1 MGRTGH
7 RFEAAIRKYKH
18 SNSVIQGIVSKALDP
33 PKITKFE
40 DAPIPAM
47 NQELLK
53 KQHDGIGHSRKP
65 SNFNLKLTNEFFI
78 SSHESVI

>member
-1 MGRTGH
+1 
-7 RFEAAIRKYKH
+7 
-18 SNSVIQGIVSKALDP
+18 VLDP

-47 NQELLK
+47 SQFRTLE

-65 SNFNLKLTNEFFI
+65 SNFNFLFSFQAVK
-78 SSHESVI
+78 V